1 MTQRAKS
8 CGEQGSPLEDTIG
21 PDTPTARALV
31 DLRQKIK
38 ESTRGPGGITKTAQ
52 EANMRRTVLARL
64 VAPGVIRS
72 VAIVERHLESK

>member
-8 CGEQGSPLEDTIG
+8 CGEQGPTLEDALG
-21 PDTPTARALV
+21 PDTPTARALAR
-31 DLRQKIK
+31 LRQKIQ

-52 EANMRRTVLARL
+52 EARMRRTVLARL

-72 VAIVERHLESK
+72 IARVERILKSK